1 MEVNWLKSWG
11 EGSSRVTI
19 HWAEAHAPYLL
30 KKKKSPVTREDKNII
45 RRRWKGIGVT
55 HTGSINI

>member
-30 KKKKSPVTREDKNII
+30 KKKKSPVTQEDKNII
-45 RRRWKGIGVT
+45 RRG
-55 HTGSINI
+55 